1 MIYSLQDINPKVY
14 EGDMIFMYGDE
25 SAERVLPL
33 GKREVEL
40 VKRRRSGEWGAGS
53 DECGVMSDEGKDF
66 VVAFDRLP
74 SRLYFVSFDSER
86 KGAEV
91 QERLR
96 LLAAE
101 VLKMLERDGV
111 REVALCGEGTLPE
124 EVAAMV
130 EGLTLADYSFD
141 RYKSKERYHLERL
154 AVSRVFFSEEELES
168 QRRLWNRIFW
178 CREWVNM
185 PVADLN
191 AERFAEELEAVA
203 KDLEGVKCT
212 VMDRKKIES
221 LRMGGLLGVN
231 RGSVD
236 EPRFVVLEYD
246 GCARAEGRAG
256 GQPEKGRRDAGAPA
270 ERPIVLVGKGV
281 MYDTGG
287 LNIKPDDYMQEMKSD
302 MAGAATMAS
311 VVFAAADNRLPVRV
325 VALLPLT
332 DNRPGFNAYAADDIL
347 TMYDGTTVEVVNT
360 DAEGRLIL
368 ADAIAYGV
376 KNYNPRVI
384 IDAATLTGAAVRA
397 ISTFG
402 IAAMQTN
409 AERELE
415 LLKIVGEEVHERLV
429 EFPMWK
435 EYDELIKSEYADLRN
450 CGTTPQAGTIT
461 AGKFLA
467 HFAKDVPYVH
477 LDIAGVAYF
486 TKAQQY
492 YRTGASGYGMR
503 LLYGFLQMQ

>member
-1 MIYSLQDINPKVY
+1 MRTELKDINPKSY
-14 EGDMIFMYGDE
+14 EGTIVFMYGDAA
-25 SAERVLPL
+25 AERTLPL
-33 GKREVEL
+33 SKREVEL
-40 VKRRRSGEWGAGS
+40 VKSRRE
-53 DECGVMSDEGKDF
+53 EGKKDF

-74 SRLYFVSFDSER
+74 YKLYFVSFDSER
-86 KGAEV
+86 LAAEV
-91 QERLR
+91 QETLR
-96 LLAAE
+96 RQAMELL
-101 VLKMLERDGV
+101 KQMERDGIV
-111 REVALCGEGTLPE
+111 TAALCAEGTLPE
-124 EVAAMV
+124 EVAALV

-141 RYKSKERYHLERL
+141 RFRTKDCYHLEQL
-154 AVSRVFFSEEELES
+154 YIDSVFFTEDELAA
-168 QRRLWNRIFW
+168 QQRLWGRVFW
-178 CREWVNM
+178 CREWVNL

-191 AERFAEELEAVA
+191 AEKFADELQAVA
-203 KDLEGVKCT
+203 QDLEGVKCT
-212 VMDRKKIES
+212 VMDKRKIES
-221 LRMGGLLGVN
+221 LRMGGLLAVN

-236 EPRFVVLEYD
+236 EPRFVVLEYN
-246 GCARAEGRAG
+246 GLNSRGAARPGED
-256 GQPEKGRRDAGAPA
+256 K
-270 ERPIVLVGKGV
+270 PIVLVGKGV

-287 LNIKPDDYMQEMKSD
+287 LNIKPGDYMQEMKSD

-311 VVFAAADNRLPVRV
+311 VLFAAADNGLPVHL

-347 TMYDGTTVEVVNT
+347 TMYDGTTVEVTNT

-402 IAAMQTN
+402 IAAMQSN
-409 AERELE
+409 AEREMD
-415 LLKIVGEEVHERLV
+415 LLKIVGNEVYERLV

-435 EYDELIKSEYADLRN
+435 EYDEMLKSDFADLRN
-450 CGTTPQAGTIT
+450 SSNSPQAGTIT

-486 TKAQQY
+486 SKAQHY
-492 YRTGASGYGMR
+492 YRPGASGYGIR
-503 LLYGFLQMQ
+503 LLYAYLQMVSEV